1 MMNNVHL
8 KIAQDKTITKKKQMT
23 EKKVKFTGS
32 DTEGGITSGY
42 QMDDG
47 VKLKVPYSFF
57 GSIFD
62 ENEERAVLNTMKQEA
77 QTMGPQ
83 VALFQ
88 KEFAEKFQVKHAFA
102 TTSCTTAMHVA
113 TQVFGIKEGDEVIV
127 TPNTFIATSLVI
139 LKEGGKPVYAD
150 IDPETFNI
158 DPQKIEE
165 KITDKTRAIYVVHY
179 AGQICD
185 MDPIMKIARKHNLYV
200 MEDCAHA
207 HGAKYKGRMAGSIG
221 DIGCFSFHSLK
232 NMTTLGEGGMITT
245 NNDDFCDM
253 IQRMRVMSVTHWP
266 PDKKQYEFGGIKME
280 KKDLDYWIPSHFNVV
295 EDKGKWGNN
304 YRMNETQAAVGRA
317 QLDKLDMLIDRRRQA
332 SQYLNQELKGIKGIT
347 PVYEDPNCYH
357 AYHLYT
363 LCIEEDELGASR
375 DDFMRV
381 LYQEEGIQG
390 ILHYQ
395 PTYHL
400 SGVKEKYNYPDK
412 LCPHAERFFYA
423 REINLPMNPQLTNSD
438 IDMMI
443 TGIINT
449 VNKVKSK

>member
-1 MMNNVHL
+1 MAKN
-8 KIAQDKTITKKKQMT
+8 A
-23 EKKVKFTGS
+23 KFTGS

-42 QMDDG
+42 QMSDG
-47 VKLKVPYSFF
+47 VNIKVPYSFF

-62 ENEERAVLNTMKQEA
+62 EDEEQAVLKTMKQEA

-83 VALFQ
+83 VAMFQ
-88 KEFAEKFQVKHAFA
+88 KEFAEKFDVKHAMA
-102 TTSCTTAMHVA
+102 TTSCTTAMHIA

-139 LKEGGKPVYAD
+139 LKEGAKPVYAD
-150 IDPETFNI
+150 IDPKTFNI
-158 DPQKIEE
+158 DPKEIEK
-165 KITDKTRAIYVVHY
+165 KITSKTKAIYVVHY
-179 AGQICD
+179 AGQMCD
-185 MDPIMKIARKHNLYV
+185 MDPIMEIAKKHNLYV

-245 NNDDFCDM
+245 NNDELIDM
-253 IQRMRVMSVTHWP
+253 IQRMRVMSITHWP
-266 PDKKQYEFGGIKME
+266 ADQNSFEFGGYKME
-280 KKDLDYWIPSHFNVV
+280 KKKLDYWLPSHFNVV
-295 EDKGKWGNN
+295 EDDGKWGNN

-317 QLDKLDMLIDRRRQA
+317 QLRKLDMLIGRRREF
-332 SQYLNQELKGIKGIT
+332 SHYLNEGLKGIKGIL
-347 PVYEDPNCYH
+347 PVYEDSNCYH

-363 LCIEEDELGASR
+363 LCVDEKELGATR

-390 ILHYQ
+390 IQHYQ

-400 SGVKEKYNYPDK
+400 TGVKEKYNYPDK
-412 LCPHAERFFYA
+412 LCPNAEAFFYA
-423 REINLPMNPQLTNSD
+423 CETNLPMNPQLTTEDLN
-438 IDMMI
+438 MMI
-443 TGIINT
+443 EG
-449 VNKVKSK
+449 VKSAAEKVRS